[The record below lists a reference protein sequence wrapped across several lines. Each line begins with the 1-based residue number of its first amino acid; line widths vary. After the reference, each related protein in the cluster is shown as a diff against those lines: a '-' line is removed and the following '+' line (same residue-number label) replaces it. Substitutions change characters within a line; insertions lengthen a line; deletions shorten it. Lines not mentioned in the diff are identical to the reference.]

1 MINED
6 KQFISDEDEELERIK
21 RKKMKELMR
30 PGESKV
36 MSDKPIQITDSDFS
50 EIVSKHP
57 IVLVDCWAP
66 WCGPC
71 TAIAPIV
78 EEIAREYSGKVFV
91 GKLNVDQNPMTASSF
106 QIMGIPTLL
115 IIKDGKEVDRIVGL
129 VPKQN
134 IQARLEKQLS

>member
-1 MINED
+1 MSTKD

-30 PGESKV
+30 FKESKI
-36 MSDKPIQITDSDFS
+36 MSDKPVQITDSDFN
-50 EIVSKHP
+50 EIISKHS

-91 GKLNVDQNPMTASSF
+91 GKLNVDQNPMTANSF
-106 QIMGIPTLL
+106 QILGIPTLL

-134 IQARLEKQLS
+134 IQTRLENQLQ

>member
-1 MINED
+1 MVNED

-30 PGESKV
+30 LGENKV
-36 MSDKPIQITDSDFS
+36 MSDKPVQITDSDFN
-50 EIVSKHP
+50 EIISKHP

-91 GKLNVDQNPMTASSF
+91 GKLNVDQNPMTANSF

-115 IIKDGKEVDRIVGL
+115 IIKEGKEVDRIVGL

-134 IQARLEKQLS
+134 IQTRLEKQL